1 MDSPN
6 TSYEPPIHDASQN
19 TPPLPLNQENDSHFS
34 DQALYQS
41 PIFSSPQQSS
51 KKILSPFSND
61 GNISS
66 PLNSSI
72 NTSYGSTNADDNGM
86 NLSYTEIQTNINSPI
101 KDRNIAYRVRAIF
114 FHSDQLEQK
123 LQFLQSALLKNQQEN
138 YIAILAENK
147 SHIELALKD
156 SLRSNIEIERL
167 LHTIESTLNEIQ
179 LFLQS
184 NQLNHDFNSEL
195 RGDHYLTDE
204 ITTRVQLV
212 HENVSKFTWLS
223 QLPAKFQ
230 ASFIKIFD
238 PVKNEEVITYSL
250 PEEVRDIFF
259 LLDFEMEQDNN
270 GNESWSKPWWWFILD
285 MDHFIKAWSMAESIP
300 TN

>member
-285 MDHFIKAWSMAESIP
+285 MDHFIKAWSMTESIP

>member
-138 YIAILAENK
+138 YIAI
-147 SHIELALKD
+147 
-156 SLRSNIEIERL
+156 
-167 LHTIESTLNEIQ
+167 
-179 LFLQS
+179 
-184 NQLNHDFNSEL
+184 
-195 RGDHYLTDE
+195 
-204 ITTRVQLV
+204 
-212 HENVSKFTWLS
+212 
-223 QLPAKFQ
+223 
-230 ASFIKIFD
+230 
-238 PVKNEEVITYSL
+238 
-250 PEEVRDIFF
+250 
-259 LLDFEMEQDNN
+259 
-270 GNESWSKPWWWFILD
+270 
-285 MDHFIKAWSMAESIP
+285 
-300 TN
+300 